1 MPFRLVT
8 LLRTTLLMC
17 ITLML
22 VFSVMG
28 RSTPSHDLNALVQ
41 TTYQQHLVADT
52 HEHDADHSH
61 NAEFADDLQIS
72 GHLHGHNSADHSHE
86 APAEP
91 VFTRLVIS
99 AETGIHIAQPVK
111 SLRFN
116 LASRLERPP
125 RPFLL

>member
-1 MPFRLVT
+1 MPFRLVSLLRIT
-8 LLRTTLLMC
+8 LLTC
-17 ITLML
+17 ITFML

-28 RSTPSHDLNALVQ
+28 RSTPSHDMNALAQ
-41 TTYQQHLVADT
+41 STYQQHMVADA
-52 HEHDADHSH
+52 HDQGSDHSH
-61 NAEFADDLQIS
+61 DMLEDDLQIS

-91 VFTRLVIS
+91 VFTRLVITAEVGKHS
-99 AETGIHIAQPVK
+99 ALPIK
-111 SLRFN
+111 SLRFD